1 MKPARMLPTVT
12 FGVAISFFFVPP
24 VLALIG
30 ASPAP
35 VRAPAAKLSVET
47 VELTQFRPTLAT
59 GLGREMARPVTHAAR
74 PTPFPRGRPPHARLS
89 APSSRRCRPAIWT
102 ADRARLQSAFL
113 RAGKGTSPGSVSSSS
128 ARHGLGVCAP
138 SRPIGSCPGTRIGQ
152 GLCGSFGVVRLH
164 IICRRPP
171 RPGSKEPTLA
181 SPRCRSASSLDLL

>member
-59 GLGREMARPVTHAAR
+59 GLGREMAR
-74 PTPFPRGRPPHARLS
+74 
-89 APSSRRCRPAIWT
+89 SSDACGPAD
-102 ADRARLQSAFL
+102 A
-113 RAGKGTSPGSVSSSS
+113 VS
-128 ARHGLGVCAP
+128 
-138 SRPIGSCPGTRIGQ
+138 
-152 GLCGSFGVVRLH
+152 
-164 IICRRPP
+164 P
-171 RPGSKEPTLA
+171 RP
-181 SPRCRSASSLDLL
+181 SPARQAFRTVVAALPPGNLDR